1 MRVSNFGMRIRRG
14 GQRVPWRLRL
24 VEGESA
30 GAAMSTVIVVADGAG
45 NSVLEMPVSEA
56 IASLDSR
63 PRSN

>member
-1 MRVSNFGMRIRRG
+1 VEL
-14 GQRVPWRLRL
+14 QDADQAWRAARAVAVDL

-30 GAAMSTVIVVADGAG
+30 GAALSAVIVVADAAC
-45 NSVLEMPVSEA
+45 NIVLEMPVSEA